1 MEFII
6 MYNTHV
12 KDLILNK
19 EALKYGKIKTKS
31 VTGKHLLIAY
41 SQLMFFR
48 LLTQLIANRF

>member
-6 MYNTHV
+6 MYNTHI

-31 VTGKHLLIAY
+31 ITGKHLLIAY